1 MEEPLKARL
10 IGASILVVLAVAL
23 VPELLSGPKHSAPGD
38 AMPGSAK
45 GTRTVT
51 IDLGGA
57 VAAGAKLEPRPD
69 TVPASAPPQALPTV
83 ETPTPEPTP
92 AAKTATTADESVPTE
107 ETPPSE
113 AVTVAAP
120 KPAPALAPAPKQVQ
134 AQTTPAKPEVKPSVA
149 APAVP
154 AAASAQG
161 GYSVQVGAFGSDATA
176 RKLVNDL
183 KAEGLPAYIAPLS
196 KSGKTLHRVR
206 VGPTADRAAAD
217 KLAVKL
223 KARGLPVS
231 VVTGG

>member
-23 VPELLSGPKHSAPGD
+23 VPELLSGPKNSAPG
-38 AMPGSAK
+38 AASSGGAK

-69 TVPASAPPQALPTV
+69 TAPAPATPQALPTV
-83 ETPTPEPTP
+83 ETAAPGP
-92 AAKTATTADESVPTE
+92 ASTTADVSAPTE
-107 ETPPSE
+107 ETPPPE
-113 AVTVAAP
+113 AVPVATP
-120 KPAPALAPAPKQVQ
+120 KPAPTPVPKQAQVQMQPAPA
-134 AQTTPAKPEVKPSVA
+134 TSRTPETMPSA
-149 APAVP
+149 IAPAGP
-154 AAASAQG
+154 AAAPVKG
-161 GYSVQVGAFGSDATA
+161 GFSVQVGAFGADATA

-183 KAEGLPAYIAPLS
+183 KADGLPAYIAPLS
-196 KSGKTLHRVR
+196 KSGKTLYRVR

-217 KLAVKL
+217 KLAAKL

-231 VVTGG
+231 VVSGG

>member
-23 VPELLSGPKHSAPGD
+23 VPELLSGPKYPAPGD
-38 AMPGSAK
+38 ATPGSPK

-69 TVPASAPPQALPTV
+69 TAPAPATPQALPAV
-83 ETPTPEPTP
+83 ETPVPAPAP
-92 AAKTATTADESVPTE
+92 AATTATTADKSAPTE
-107 ETPPSE
+107 ETPPPE
-113 AVTVAAP
+113 AVTVA
-120 KPAPALAPAPKQVQ
+120 
-134 AQTTPAKPEVKPSVA
+134 TPKPSVT

-154 AAASAQG
+154 AAAPAQG

-183 KAEGLPAYIAPLS
+183 KADGLPAYIAPLT

-206 VGPTADRAAAD
+206 VGPSADRAAAE
-217 KLAVKL
+217 KLAAKL

-231 VVTGG
+231 VVSGG

>member
-10 IGASILVVLAVAL
+10 IGAGILVVLAVAL
-23 VPELLSGPKHSAPGD
+23 VPELLSGPKHPAPG
-38 AMPGSAK
+38 AATPGSPK

-69 TVPASAPPQALPTV
+69 TAPAPTMPQALPTV
-83 ETPTPEPTP
+83 ETPAPEPAP
-92 AAKTATTADESVPTE
+92 AATTASTADESAPTE
-107 ETPPSE
+107 ETPPPE
-113 AVTVAAP
+113 AVPVATP
-120 KPAPALAPAPKQVQ
+120 KPAPTPAPKQVQ
-134 AQTTPAKPEVKPSVA
+134 
-149 APAVP
+149 VP
-154 AAASAQG
+154 AAAPIKG

-183 KAEGLPAYIAPLS
+183 QADGLPAYIAPLS

-206 VGPTADRAAAD
+206 VGPAPDRAAAD
-217 KLAVKL
+217 QLAAKL

-231 VVTGG
+231 VVSGG